1 MTNLPTPAA
10 LVFDMDGTLI
20 DNMPIHIQVW
30 TQYLTELGAQAAP
43 GAFHDQTAGKTNPE
57 ILRMFLGDDLPE
69 ERLAAYS
76 REKEQRYRRLYRSAL
91 APLPGLLPFLERAR
105 AAGLALALATSAGR
119 ENIDFTLQ
127 LLGISGVFS
136 VIVGA
141 EQVQRGKPDPQ
152 AFLLA
157 AAGLGLAPER
167 CLAFE
172 DSLKGI
178 AAAHAAGMPVIALL
192 TGMSAERAL
201 ALPGVRAAYPD
212 YTAMNGIY

>member
-1 MTNLPTPAA
+1 MTNQPTPAA

-30 TQYLTELGAQAAP
+30 TQYLAELGAQAAP
-43 GAFHDQTAGKTNPE
+43 GAFHDQTAGKTNTE

-157 AAGLGLAPER
+157 AAGLGLPPER

-192 TGMSAERAL
+192 TGMSAGRAL

-212 YTAMNGIY
+212 YAAMNGIY